1 MLHGLLDPV
10 WAKQTQLR
18 QRKSYTQKHFQRDE
32 PTISGIMSEHLINIY
47 LSLERTAEYIGKS
60 NNTLSLKKP
69 QADFTSA
76 NESK

>member
-1 MLHGLLDPV
+1 MLHGLLDPL

-18 QRKSYTQKHFQRDE
+18 QRKSYTQKHFQRDK

-60 NNTLSLKKP
+60 NKYTEPKK
-69 QADFTSA
+69 ATS
-76 NESK
+76 

>member
-1 MLHGLLDPV
+1 MLHGLPDPL
-10 WAKQTQLR
+10 WAKQTQLQ
-18 QRKSYTQKHFQRDE
+18 QRKSYTQKHFQRDK

-47 LSLERTAEYIGKS
+47 LSLEKTEEYIGKS

-69 QADFTSA
+69 RAEFTSA